1 MRATLLNLGQVVVRI
16 DPFLEHENTAE
27 RVKSAAI
34 LADSVLVRIR
44 RTLKW
49 LVAWVVVTV
58 TLIATGPTIWHDAI
72 HNVQTY
78 LHTSRTLAMAIV
90 VVPVALIVLIVAF
103 VRIRNWQRVRRM
115 HRAVRQDALRNLHL

>member
-1 MRATLLNLGQVVVRI
+1 MLPPGPNPAI
-16 DPFLEHENTAE
+16 ASAE

-34 LADSVLVRIR
+34 LADSVFVRIR

-49 LVAWVVVTV
+49 LVAWIVVTA

-72 HNVQTY
+72 ANVQTY

-90 VVPVALIVLIVAF
+90 AVPVGLIVLIVAF
-103 VRIRNWQRVRRM
+103 VRFRNWLRVQRR
-115 HRAVRQDALRNLHL
+115 HRAVRQDALRNLRL